1 MVVPLFAPFNAS
13 PQHRLSSN
21 AVGDNEGEGQE
32 EEEEEAVNMD

>member
-1 MVVPLFAPFNAS
+1 MVVPLFAPFNAA

-21 AVGDNEGEGQE
+21 AFADNEGEGQE